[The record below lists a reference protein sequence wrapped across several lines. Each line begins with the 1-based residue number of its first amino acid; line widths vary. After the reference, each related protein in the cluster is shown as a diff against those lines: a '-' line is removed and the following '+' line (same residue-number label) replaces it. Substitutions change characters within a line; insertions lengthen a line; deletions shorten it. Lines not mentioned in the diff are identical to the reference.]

1 MIQSLSKPTKTIL
14 ELEPT
19 VNVWVNAT
27 WDEFVSFG
35 ERAEF
40 VKSKAFYFNGQ
51 MRIETMGVGAD
62 HARDNSILALVV
74 SLFCITMGIS
84 IESFTN
90 VSYRKPGFQE
100 IQPDLS
106 YYVGDGQV
114 PTGSSIVNLTDYPVP
129 DLAIEIADSSLSED
143 LGKKRLL
150 YEALGI
156 AEYWVIDVAQAQ
168 VVGFQ
173 IQSQGSH
180 QIRESIV
187 LPGLSFSILEQALV
201 MSRSQNH
208 TAVGIW
214 LMQQF
219 QR

>member
-1 MIQSLSKPTKTIL
+1 MVQSLSKPTKTVL
-14 ELEPT
+14 DPT
-19 VNVWVNAT
+19 IDIWVNAT
-27 WDEFVSFG
+27 WDDFVAFS

-40 VKSKAFYFNGQ
+40 RKAKVFYFNGQ

-62 HARDNSILALVV
+62 HAHDNSILALVV
-74 SLFCITMGIS
+74 SLFCITIGLP

-90 VSYRKPGFQE
+90 VSYRRPGFQE

-173 IQSQGSH
+173 IQAQGSQ

-201 MSRSQNH
+201 MSRSQKH

-219 QR
+219 QG

>member
-1 MIQSLSKPTKTIL
+1 MVQSLSKPTKTIL

-19 VNVWVNAT
+19 VNVWVNVT
-27 WDEFVSFG
+27 WDEFVSFS
-35 ERAEF
+35 ERSEF

-84 IESFTN
+84 IDSFTN

-114 PTGSSIVNLTDYPVP
+114 PTGSSIVDLTDYPVP

-143 LGKKRLL
+143 LGKKRL
-150 YEALGI
+150 ALEPHQSPNI
-156 AEYWVIDVAQAQ
+156 LQFLMPHTK
-168 VVGFQ
+168 VVSFPN
-173 IQSQGSH
+173 
-180 QIRESIV
+180 
-187 LPGLSFSILEQALV
+187 LPTMMNTLILLITLGNVEE
-201 MSRSQNH
+201 H
-208 TAVGIW
+208 C
-214 LMQQF
+214 
-219 QR
+219 

>member
-1 MIQSLSKPTKTIL
+1 MVQSLSKPTKTSL
-14 ELEPT
+14 ELDPT

-27 WDEFVSFG
+27 WDDFVSFS

-40 VKSKAFYFNGQ
+40 RKAKAFYFNGQ

-74 SLFCITMGIS
+74 SLFCITIGLP

-114 PTGSSIVNLTDYPVP
+114 PTGSSIVDLTDYPVP

-173 IQSQGSH
+173 IQAQGSH

-187 LPGLSFSILEQALV
+187 LPGLSFAILEQALV